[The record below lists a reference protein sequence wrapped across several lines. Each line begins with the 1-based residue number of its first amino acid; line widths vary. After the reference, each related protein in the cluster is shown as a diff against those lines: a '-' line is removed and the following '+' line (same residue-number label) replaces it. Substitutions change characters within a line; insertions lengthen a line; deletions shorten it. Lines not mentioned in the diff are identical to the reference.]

1 MRSGAGFVA
10 SVVLDMQLGCLGGVM
25 SGVGHVSVGSMR
37 VVRSFFVIP
46 GFVVFRGFFVV
57 IRCAFVM
64 FGSAMVVFGYFF
76 RHLFLLRVKKRHG
89 RRLDPNC

>member
-1 MRSGAGFVA
+1 MA

-25 SGVGHVSVGSMR
+25 SGVGHMSVGSMR

-76 RHLFLLRVKKRHG
+76 RHLFLLRVKENDTREG
-89 RRLDPNC
+89 